1 MEVQIISDESVDL
14 FRTVSFIEHVRF
26 RFSGSVTLN
35 EKFFCVRNIV
45 NRMLGDFDA
54 GYNLTTS
61 INGNRCFQESLS
73 YYSGP
78 PGIIRIEIDSLFD
91 LVHEIH

>member
-1 MEVQIISDESVDL
+1 MGVQIISDESAEL
-14 FRTVSFIEHVRF
+14 FRIVSFIEHVRV

-35 EKFFCVRNIV
+35 EKFFSVRNIV
-45 NRMLGDFDA
+45 NRMLRDFEA

-73 YYSGP
+73 CFSGP
-78 PGIIRIEIDSLFD
+78 PGIIRAC
-91 LVHEIH
+91 VRAGRPG